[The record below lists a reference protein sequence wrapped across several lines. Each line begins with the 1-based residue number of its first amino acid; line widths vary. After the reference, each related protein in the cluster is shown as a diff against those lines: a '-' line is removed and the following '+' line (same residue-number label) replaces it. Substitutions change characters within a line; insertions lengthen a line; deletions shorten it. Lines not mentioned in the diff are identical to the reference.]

1 MDEKTAPIPSLKEW
15 GDRRAEHSAQ
25 SQRTGTMQT
34 KGQMKRSADRQQATR
49 RSPQTSQKSRS
60 TGAKG
65 APTQRG
71 TQQRPASGGNP
82 ETARDTKQRRPASP
96 PQVYARERNAR
107 GNADTRGTRPHSAD
121 YDASRRVERTQQTQR
136 SRNINQRGGEGR
148 PANSSQNQG
157 RKRTS
162 STHSETPQSRNLQK
176 GRPAGRSTPQKPPK
190 KPLSPGARKFR
201 SICISVLMVLV
212 VLVVGAILSLTVLFK
227 TEEIVV
233 QGSGTYSKQDIVSAS
248 GLVLG
253 DNIFTSPKSRA
264 EDRIEKKFPYVEKAE
279 VYSVFPNGINIDIT
293 LADPAYVIEGLG
305 GFYIVSDKGKVLEVS
320 ATDDEAGIPVIEGV
334 KIEGKPAGE
343 FVEYDS
349 ELVGTA
355 LEELF
360 AAFENMG
367 SEKITAIN
375 IAADGDTFSM
385 KYVYDDRIVV
395 YVGLP
400 EHIDYKV
407 QTAHTI
413 IKEKIDVGG
422 SMIAGDL
429 DVSLCYDTMKSYFN
443 QYTLLSPQVSVTE
456 PETQES
462 TELETQVYAY

>member
-1 MDEKTAPIPSLKEW
+1 MEDKTAQIPSLKEW
-15 GDRRAEHSAQ
+15 EDRRSERSAQ
-25 SQRTGTMQT
+25 SQRTGSMQT
-34 KGQMKRSADRQQATR
+34 KGQMKRSAQNSRTHKN
-49 RSPQTSQKSRS
+49 TSIASQRKP
-60 TGAKG
+60 AKE
-65 APTQRG
+65 TQHRK
-71 TQQRPASGGNP
+71 PASAP
-82 ETARDTKQRRPASP
+82 KT
-96 PQVYARERNAR
+96 YARERNESDYAKTR
-107 GNADTRGTRPHSAD
+107 DTRERRRSD

-136 SRNINQRGGEGR
+136 SRNISDRGGEGR
-148 PANSSQNQG
+148 PAGSSQTRSQG
-157 RKRTS
+157 RTS
-162 STHSETPQSRNLQK
+162 PQQ
-176 GRPAGRSTPQKPPK
+176 RPPQNRRPVQRKPAAR
-190 KPLSPGARKFR
+190 PLSPRARKFR
-201 SICISVLMVLV
+201 SVCISVLVVLV

-227 TEEIVV
+227 TEEINVK
-233 QGSGTYSKQDIVSAS
+233 GAGAYSKQDIVSAS

-253 DNIFTSPKSRA
+253 NNIFTSPKSRA

-279 VYSVFPNGINIDIT
+279 VYSVFPNAINIDVT

-320 ATDDEAGIPVIEGV
+320 STDDEVGIPVIEGV
-334 KIEGKPAGE
+334 QIEGKPAGE

-349 ELVGTA
+349 ELVGKA
-355 LEELF
+355 LTELF
-360 AAFENMG
+360 AAFREMG

-375 IAADGDTFSM
+375 IETSGDTFSM

-395 YVGLP
+395 YIGLP

-443 QYTLLSPQVSVTE
+443 QYTLLSPQVAATE
-456 PETQES
+456 PEETES
-462 TELETQVYAY
+462 TESETQVYYY